1 MVLARLLTP
10 QDFGLI
16 AMVTA
21 LTGFI
26 MIFKDLGLSMATVQR
41 AEINHGQIST
51 LFWINVA
58 LSVALMLITL
68 ALAPAVAWFYQ
79 DPRLAAVTAALSVAF
94 LFGGLTVQH
103 QALLRRQMRLSAV
116 TVIDVLALVVGILT
130 AILCAWAG
138 LGYWSLV
145 WMQIVNAATNAV
157 GVWIASGWIPGRPVR
172 RSGVRSM
179 VAFGGYLTGFGFV
192 NYFAR
197 NLDSVL
203 IGRFWGAESL
213 GLYSRAYSLLLFPI
227 GQITAPMTA
236 VAVPALSRLQNEPE
250 RYRRFYLKAIK
261 LVAYLSMP
269 LVAAMGVLS
278 SELVQLILGEKWL
291 AASPIFMVL
300 AVAAFWSPV
309 ATTVGWIY
317 ISSNQTRRML
327 MWSCIMTPLTILSFG
342 IGLQWDAMGVAASYS
357 ILVTLQVV
365 PQFWFAF
372 RNTPVHL
379 GDVILGLRYP
389 LILSVVMILAMLVA
403 YRYLAASGVVL
414 TLIGCSLMGGCVL
427 LILILGVKPI
437 RFDAADILDLIKLAF
452 EKR

>member
-1 MVLARLLTP
+1 VNVNFTTKQSSGDLKRLSVRGGAATFAGQGMKFLLNLGSTMILARLLTP

-79 DPRLAAVTAALSVAF
+79 DPRLAAVTAVLSIAF
-94 LFGGLTVQH
+94 IFSGLTVQH
-103 QALLRRQMRLSAV
+103 QALLRREMRLS
-116 TVIDVLALVVGILT
+116 TVAIIDVLSLAAGLVT
-130 AILCAWAG
+130 AILCGWTG

-145 WMQIVNAATNAV
+145 WMQIAIAATNAV
-157 GVWIASGWIPGRPVR
+157 GVWVASGWLPGRPVR

-179 VAFGGYLTGFGFV
+179 IAFGGYLTAFSFV
-192 NYFAR
+192 NYFTR
-197 NLDSVL
+197 NLDNVL
-203 IGRFWGAESL
+203 IGRICGADAL

-236 VAVPALSRLQNEPE
+236 VAVPALSRIQNEPE
-250 RYRRFYLKAIK
+250 RYHRFYLKAIK
-261 LVAYLSMP
+261 LIAYLSMP

-278 SELVQLILGEKWL
+278 SELVQLVLGEKWL
-291 AASPIFMVL
+291 PASPIFMVL

-317 ISSNQTRRML
+317 ISSNQPRRMFV
-327 MWSCIMTPLTILSFG
+327 WSCIMTPLTVLSFVIG
-342 IGLQWDAMGVAASYS
+342 IQ
-357 ILVTLQVV
+357 
-365 PQFWFAF
+365 
-372 RNTPVHL
+372 
-379 GDVILGLRYP
+379 
-389 LILSVVMILAMLVA
+389 
-403 YRYLAASGVVL
+403 
-414 TLIGCSLMGGCVL
+414 
-427 LILILGVKPI
+427 
-437 RFDAADILDLIKLAF
+437 
-452 EKR
+452 